1 MKNKEEE
8 QEIKIILV
16 GEPYTGK
23 TSLINTAIGLKFEEN
38 KEMSTATANFVT
50 KEFKINGKS
59 YMTNLWDTIGQE
71 KFRSLTKIFIKDS
84 KIVVFVFDITNK
96 NSFKE
101 LNFWMNTIE
110 EILGVDAIV
119 GIAANKQDL
128 YDKEQVKEEEIKKF
142 SDEKN
147 IPFKYTSAKNPKLFV
162 SFLEELLQQYIV
174 KCGGNVG
181 GGSGKKLEKGKDGKK
196 RKFC

>member
-1 MKNKEEE
+1 MKKKEEE

-16 GEPYTGK
+16 GEPFTGK
-23 TSLINTAIGLKFEEN
+23 TSLINTAIGLKFEEH

-50 KEFKINGKS
+50 KEFKIKGKS

-96 NSFKE
+96 HTFKE
-101 LNFWMNTIE
+101 LTFWMNTIE

-142 SDEKN
+142 SDEKS

-162 SFLEELLQQYIV
+162 SFLEELLQKYID

-196 RKFC
+196 RKYC

>member
-1 MKNKEEE
+1 MKKKEEQ

-16 GEPYTGK
+16 GEPFTGK

-38 KEMSTATANFVT
+38 KEMSTATANFVP
-50 KEFKINGKS
+50 KEFIIDGKS
-59 YMTNLWDTIGQE
+59 YLTNLWDTIGQE

-96 NSFKE
+96 QSFKE
-101 LNFWMNTIE
+101 LNFWMNTIK
-110 EILGVDAIV
+110 EILGVDAIL

-128 YDKEQVKEEEIKKF
+128 YEKEQVKEEEIKKF

-147 IPFKYTSAKNPKLFV
+147 IPFKYTTAKNPKLFV
-162 SFLEELLQQYIV
+162 SFLEELLQKYIE
-174 KCGGNVG
+174 KFDGNVG

-196 RKFC
+196 RKYC

>member
-1 MKNKEEE
+1 MKKKEED

-16 GEPYTGK
+16 GEPFTGK

-38 KEMSTATANFVT
+38 KEMSTVTANFVT

-96 NSFKE
+96 HTFKE

-128 YDKEQVKEEEIKKF
+128 YDKEQVNEEEIKKF

-181 GGSGKKLEKGKDGKK
+181 GGSGKKLEKGKDDKK
-196 RKFC
+196 RKYC

>member
-1 MKNKEEE
+1 MKKKEEE

-38 KEMSTATANFVT
+38 KEMSTAAANFVP
-50 KEFKINGKS
+50 KEFIIDGKK
-59 YMTNLWDTIGQE
+59 YLTNLWDTIGQE

-110 EILGVDAIV
+110 EILGVDTIL

-147 IPFKYTSAKNPKLFV
+147 IPYKYTTAKNPKLFI
-162 SFLEELLQQYIV
+162 SFLEELLQKYIE

-181 GGSGKKLEKGKDGKK
+181 GGSGKKLKKEKDGKK

>member
-1 MKNKEEE
+1 MSKKGEE

-16 GEPYTGK
+16 GEPFTGK
-23 TSLINTAIGLKFEEN
+23 TSLINTAIGLKFIEN
-38 KEMSTATANFVT
+38 KELSTAAANFVN
-50 KEFKINGKS
+50 KEFQIDGKTYITS
-59 YMTNLWDTIGQE
+59 LWDTIGQE

-96 NSFKE
+96 ASFKE

-110 EILGVDAIV
+110 EILGVDAIL

-142 SDEKN
+142 ADDKN
-147 IPFKYTSAKNPKLFV
+147 IPFKYTTAKNPKLFV
-162 SFLEELLQQYIV
+162 SFLEELLIKYID
-174 KCGGNVG
+174 KYGGNIKG
-181 GGSGKKLEKGKDGKK
+181 NSGKKLDKGKDGKK
-196 RKFC
+196 RKYC

>member
-1 MKNKEEE
+1 MKKKEED

-16 GEPYTGK
+16 GETFTGK

-38 KEMSTATANFVT
+38 KEMSTATANFVP
-50 KEFKINGKS
+50 KEFIIDGKK
-59 YMTNLWDTIGQE
+59 YLTNLWDSIGQE
-71 KFRSLTKIFIKDS
+71 KFYSLTKIFIKDS

-110 EILGVDAIV
+110 EILGVDAIL

-147 IPFKYTSAKNPKLFV
+147 IPYKYTTAKNPSLFIT
-162 SFLEELLQQYIV
+162 FLEDLLQKYIE
-174 KCGGNVG
+174 KSDGKAEGN
-181 GGSGKKLEKGKDGKK
+181 SGKKLEKGKDGKK
-196 RKFC
+196 RKYC

>member
-1 MKNKEEE
+1 MSKKGEE
-8 QEIKIILV
+8 QDIKIILV
-16 GEPYTGK
+16 GEPFTGK

-38 KEMSTATANFVT
+38 KELSTVAANFVN
-50 KEFKINGKS
+50 KEFQIDGKTYITS
-59 YMTNLWDTIGQE
+59 LWDTIGQE

-96 NSFKE
+96 ASFKE

-110 EILGVDAIV
+110 EILGVDAIL

-142 SDEKN
+142 ADDKN
-147 IPFKYTSAKNPKLFV
+147 IPFKYTTAKNPKLFV
-162 SFLEELLQQYIV
+162 SFLEELLIKYID
-174 KCGGNVG
+174 KYGGNIKG
-181 GGSGKKLEKGKDGKK
+181 NSGKKLDKGKDGKK
-196 RKFC
+196 RKYC

>member
-1 MKNKEEE
+1 MKKKEEE

-38 KEMSTATANFVT
+38 KEMSTAAANFVP
-50 KEFKINGKS
+50 KEFIIDGKK
-59 YMTNLWDTIGQE
+59 YLTNLWDTIGQE

-110 EILGVDAIV
+110 EILGVDTIL

-147 IPFKYTSAKNPKLFV
+147 IPYKYTTAKNPKLFI
-162 SFLEELLQQYIV
+162 SFLEELLQKYIE

-181 GGSGKKLEKGKDGKK
+181 GGSGKKLEKEKDGKK

>member
-1 MKNKEEE
+1 MKKKEEE

-38 KEMSTATANFVT
+38 KEMSTATANFVP
-50 KEFKINGKS
+50 KEFIIDGKK
-59 YMTNLWDTIGQE
+59 YLTNLWDTIGQE

-110 EILGVDAIV
+110 EILGVDAIL

-142 SDEKN
+142 SDEKIFLIN
-147 IPFKYTSAKNPKLFV
+147 ILQLKTLNYSYHFWRNYCKN
-162 SFLEELLQQYIV
+162 I
-174 KCGGNVG
+174 
-181 GGSGKKLEKGKDGKK
+181 
-196 RKFC
+196 

>member
-1 MKNKEEE
+1 MKKKEVE

-16 GEPYTGK
+16 GEPFTGK

-50 KEFKINGKS
+50 KEFKIDGKT

-96 NSFKE
+96 HTFKE
-101 LNFWMNTIE
+101 LTFWMNTIE

-162 SFLEELLQQYIV
+162 SFLEELLQKYID

-181 GGSGKKLEKGKDGKK
+181 GGSGKKLEKGKGGKK
-196 RKFC
+196 RKYC

>member
-1 MKNKEEE
+1 MKKKEEE

-16 GEPYTGK
+16 GEPFTGK
-23 TSLINTAIGLKFEEN
+23 TSLINTAIGLKFQEN
-38 KEMSTATANFVT
+38 KELSTAAANFVT
-50 KEFKINGKS
+50 KEFKINGKA
-59 YMTNLWDTIGQE
+59 YIANLWDTIGQE

-84 KIVVFVFDITNK
+84 KIVVFVFDITDK
-96 NSFKE
+96 KTFEE

-110 EILGVDAIV
+110 DILGKEAIL

-128 YDKEQVKEEEIKKF
+128 YNQEQVKEEEIKKL

-147 IPFKYTSAKNPKLFV
+147 IPYKYTTAKNPQLFV
-162 SFLEELLQQYIV
+162 SFLEELLQIYLD

-181 GGSGKKLEKGKDGKK
+181 GKSGNKLEKGKNGKK
-196 RKFC
+196 RKCC